1 MRAGRKRTP
10 LSWQSYAPERD
21 DERDAREGLWPRT
34 KLEAMDRKF
43 VERVERAIRSG
54 AEHYPQGSILLD
66 RCTGKTWLLLCI
78 RNDTAGCAFDG
89 LPLPEHSGVRAVAI
103 SGVLKSLPSVA
114 GHSWLAPYMPRL
126 RYYARG

>member
-21 DERDAREGLWPRT
+21 DERDAREGLWPRA

-54 AEHYPQGSILLD
+54 AEHYPQGSISTVAQA
-66 RCTGKTWLLLCI
+66 R
-78 RNDTAGCAFDG
+78 RGCCSA
-89 LPLPEHSGVRAVAI
+89 
-103 SGVLKSLPSVA
+103 
-114 GHSWLAPYMPRL
+114 
-126 RYYARG
+126 